1 MAPCSELQ
9 PIVDFRTGEGVQKV
23 AKVPFT
29 PSYTILRSRA
39 QFNMTDS
46 VIFQEKRVKKQK
58 DPSLQTPPSLPFLSL
73 FLSLCVCV
81 CACVCL
87 CCACIC
93 LPSSSS
99 LISSY
104 LSRLTPRLA
113 ITIIAEVKRRGW
125 GAAKVSHLRD
135 MTRHQSATS
144 SNHPADRRRVATEHV
159 TVMSASPPQ
168 PR

>member
-58 DPSLQTPPSLPFLSL
+58 DPSLQTPPSPLFLSPLSL
-73 FLSLCVCV
+73 F
-81 CACVCL
+81 VCL

-93 LPSSSS
+93 LPLFLNFKLS
-99 LISSY
+99 LST
-104 LSRLTPRLA
+104 TPRPA

-125 GAAKVSHLRD
+125 GAVKVSHLGD

-159 TVMSASPPQ
+159 TGMSASPPQ